1 VPDANTLLHFGP
13 ELILTIGIL
22 VVLMYDV
29 AVRGRDGAQAWLA
42 IATLVAAVA
51 VTFYLFGEPTTAVFT
66 GVRLTGTGVPVT
78 AGAFVSDGFTNFF
91 RLISLMTTLL
101 VLVSGV
107 AYMRGRTP
115 FKGEFFA
122 FLLSCALAMNL
133 MAGANDLILIAL
145 AIEFLSLTS
154 YILTA
159 YLRGDRLSSEG
170 GLKYFLY
177 GSMVSAAMLFGLSLL
192 YGIAGTTSVPALAL
206 FLSNP
211 ANLLVSGVGVV
222 AIPALL
228 MVLAGVGFKI
238 ALVPFHQWSPDAY
251 EGAPTPV
258 TAFLSVGPKAAGF
271 AVMIRLLMSAFD
283 VPELTAGW
291 VGALSLI
298 AILTMV
304 LGNVA
309 ALTQS
314 NVKRLMAYSSIAQAG
329 YMLVG
334 VVVAGGIA
342 GMAARG
348 LGISPLGSVLLFILS
363 YLFTN
368 LGAFA
373 IIIGVDH
380 ATGSSELSAFS
391 GLIRRAPFLA
401 VAMFIF
407 LLSLIGIPPFAGFV
421 GKFAVFGTAI
431 AGQQSMLA
439 LVGVL
444 TGVVSVGYYFRI
456 VKEMFFGQAP
466 EDAGPIRVAPGL
478 MFAVVVG
485 LVMTVAIGILA
496 GPFIEVSNAAAAS
509 LSPMVQEL
517 AGAVVP

>member
-1 VPDANTLLHFGP
+1 VPDANNLLALGP
-13 ELILTIGIL
+13 ELVLTLGIL
-22 VVLMYDV
+22 VVLGYDV
-29 AVRGRDGAQAWLA
+29 AVRGREGAQAWLTGG
-42 IATLVAAVA
+42 TLLLALGL
-51 VTFYLFGEPTTAVFT
+51 TFLLFGQPRTEVLPAP
-66 GVRLTGTGVPVT
+66 RLAGDGTYFVT
-78 AGAFVSDGFTNFF
+78 GAFVSDGFTQFF
-91 RLISLMTTLL
+91 RLVSLLTTML
-101 VLVSGV
+101 VMVSGV

-115 FKGEFFA
+115 FRGEFFA
-122 FLLSCALAMNL
+122 FLLACALSMNL

-145 AIEFLSLTS
+145 AIEFLSITS

-159 YLRGDRLSSEG
+159 YLRGDPLSSEG
-170 GLKYFLY
+170 GLKYLLY
-177 GSMVSAAMLFGLSLL
+177 GSLASAAMLYGLALL
-192 YGIAGTTSVPALAL
+192 YGAAGSTALPAVAAYLASPDSL
-206 FLSNP
+206 MVAGI
-211 ANLLVSGVGVV
+211 ANL

-228 MVLAGVGFKI
+228 LVLVGVGFKI
-238 ALVPFHQWSPDAY
+238 AIVPFHQWSPDAY

-271 AVMIRLLMSAFD
+271 AVLIRLLVTAFD
-283 VPELTAGW
+283 VPALVAGW
-291 VGALSLI
+291 AGVLAIL

-304 LGNVA
+304 VGNLA

-334 VVVAGGIA
+334 VAVAGGITIEA
-342 GMAARG
+342 TLR
-348 LGISPLGSVLLFILS
+348 LGISPLGSVLVFILS

-380 ATGSSELSAFS
+380 ASGSAELSAFS
-391 GLIRRAPFLA
+391 GLMKRSPFLA
-401 VAMFIF
+401 VAMFVF
-407 LLSLIGIPPFAGFV
+407 LLSLIGIPPFSGFV
-421 GKFAVFGTAI
+421 GKFAVFGSAVS
-431 AGQQSMLA
+431 AGQSLLA

-456 VKEMFFGQAP
+456 IKEMFLGEVPAG
-466 EDAGPIRVAPGL
+466 AGPLRVAPGL

-485 LVMTVAIGILA
+485 LVMTLAIGLFA

-509 LSPMVQEL
+509 LGPAVLEL
-517 AGAVVP
+517 AGAASD